1 MQGANSAKVFFSRTC
16 CFPVHHFYPRKT
28 DCSCCLR
35 GFGRIGC
42 MLLCRTVFFSMCA
55 VALAVEQYVQS
66 DMEEVE

>member
-1 MQGANSAKVFFSRTC
+1 
-16 CFPVHHFYPRKT
+16 
-28 DCSCCLR
+28 
-35 GFGRIGC
+35 